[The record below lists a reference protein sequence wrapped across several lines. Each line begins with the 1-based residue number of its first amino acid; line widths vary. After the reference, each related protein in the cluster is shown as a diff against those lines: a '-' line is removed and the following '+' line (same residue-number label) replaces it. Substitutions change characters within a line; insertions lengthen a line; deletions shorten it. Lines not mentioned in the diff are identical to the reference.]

1 MARKYNNRK
10 NNNNSINNSCYSSR
24 YGYIPS
30 SKSDEPIEIDP
41 KKIGKIEHK
50 PDQRVD
56 VNADLGF
63 GFDVDIAGSLWGRG
77 QIDSK
82 TVTGAPVT
90 GAGSGRG
97 HINFKLHLDGE
108 AESEGEVKGMLAR
121 AFLKILS

>member
-1 MARKYNNRK
+1 MARKYNND
-10 NNNNSINNSCYSSR
+10 SINNNSR
-24 YGYIPS
+24 YGYIPTA
-30 SKSDEPIEIDP
+30 KRDDEPRV
-41 KKIGKIEHK
+41 
-50 PDQRVD
+50 DQRVD

-63 GFDVDIAGSLWGRG
+63 GFDVDINGSVWGRG

-82 TVTGAPVT
+82 TVSGAPVT

-97 HINFKLHLDGE
+97 HINFRIHLDGE